1 MPTNSVIS
9 IIYLLCKYCFFSR
22 FVIYFFRLHVFLVF
36 THAVADFSDNLTFFP
51 LFIIYL
57 VHSLS
62 LVTQPL
68 DLVIVASK
76 FKTKMRTLY
85 HPRAATF
92 LLEFD
97 FWDWVVNLYTALLQ
111 NPCTI

>member
-1 MPTNSVIS
+1 MLTNSVIS
-9 IIYLLCKYCFFSR
+9 IIYLLCKYCFFIR

-97 FWDWVVNLYTALLQ
+97 FWDWLN
-111 NPCTI
+111 C